1 MNNGNLY
8 KGFEV
13 ELFTGSQNNHVGVSD
28 DIEKTFTNFVKE
40 PDNRNV
46 EYITNPE
53 KDYKVSYENLLEPR
67 INLRKWLNKRDL
79 TIIPSSTL
87 CFKHNNQFQHSDKN
101 NVYHQFIQENYG
113 TSIATSSVHINL
125 GIDNLDKLFAAI
137 RLIRCEASLYLSISA
152 SSPFL
157 NNKLTNNHSQR
168 WIQFPK
174 TPNNVPFFNN
184 HDMYIK
190 WIEENIQNGNMY
202 NIRHFW
208 SSIRPNG
215 PQRPHVLD
223 RLELRIC
230 DYVSDINLLLAI
242 TALLEL
248 RVINLFENQKTLD
261 PLITSKFSMD
271 QLTKICDQNEN
282 NAAQNSLDA
291 ELTHWR
297 DGKKMICREWIKNV
311 LADLSLTAKKLNM
324 DHLLKPIYK
333 VLEEGNQ
340 SMKWIKQYKEGL
352 SVEDIMKYAIQDM
365 IKSEEEKTKRGRIKQ
380 TFGPW
385 SLRRLYFQHHV

>member
-1 MNNGNLY
+1 MQNYNLY

-28 DIEKTFTNFVKE
+28 EIEKTFSNFVKE

-46 EYITNPE
+46 EYITTPE
-53 KDYKVSYENLLEPR
+53 KDYKLSFKNLLEPR

-87 CFKHNNQFQHSDKN
+87 CFKHNKQFQRSDEN
-101 NVYHQFIQENYG
+101 NLYHQFIQDNYG
-113 TSIATSSVHINL
+113 ISIATSSVHINL

-137 RLIRCEASLYLSISA
+137 RLVRCEAALYLSISA

-157 NNKLTNNHSQR
+157 NNQLTNNHSQR

-174 TPNNVPFFNN
+174 TPNKVPFFNN
-184 HDMYIK
+184 HDKYVT
-190 WIEENIQNGNMY
+190 WIEDNIQKGNMQ

-215 PQRPHVLD
+215 PKRPHVLD

-242 TALLEL
+242 TALLEI
-248 RVINLFENQKTLD
+248 RVIHLFENLENLD
-261 PLITSKFSMD
+261 PLISSCYSMD
-271 QLTKICDQNEN
+271 QLITICDQNEIK
-282 NAAQNSLDA
+282 AAQKSLDA
-291 ELTHWR
+291 ELIHWR
-297 DGKKMICREWIKNV
+297 DGKKLICREWIKNLLV
-311 LADLSLTAKKLNM
+311 DLSITAEKLNM
-324 DHLLKPIYK
+324 THLLKPIYK
-333 VLEEGNQ
+333 VLDHGNQ
-340 SMKWIKQYKEGL
+340 SMKWIKQHQEGL
-352 SVEDIMKYAIQDM
+352 SIEDIMKYAVQDM
-365 IKSEEEKTKRGRIKQ
+365 IKSEQE
-380 TFGPW
+380 
-385 SLRRLYFQHHV
+385 SN